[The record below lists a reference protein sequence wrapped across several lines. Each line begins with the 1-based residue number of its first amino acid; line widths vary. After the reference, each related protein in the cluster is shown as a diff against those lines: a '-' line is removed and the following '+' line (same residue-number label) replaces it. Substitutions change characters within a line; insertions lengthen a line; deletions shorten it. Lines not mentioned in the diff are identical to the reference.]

1 MGLEP
6 PLRTIII
13 QFLERLL
20 QNEQQQKMKIKK
32 AIKNNKKQ
40 LSNTNAYCYEN
51 KLFLSKEKEIF

>member
-1 MGLEP
+1 M
-6 PLRTIII
+6 
-13 QFLERLL
+13 
-20 QNEQQQKMKIKK
+20 NKKKMKIKK